1 MVSASAQLGCGGI
14 LASAVAVGR
23 VHRGWAALCCEQG
36 PSAGPPLGL
45 LSASASRLLT
55 DRDRTRFCC
64 PRLRPHGHADSWAHA
79 GPRVFLGAGV
89 PLDKPGPRLS
99 SFAPV
104 PGPGTAGSVQGGQQL
119 PACAVGERPAQPCL
133 PPECSVLH
141 PLPRRPRGGLRCLAL
156 DRPRPQDPGETV
168 SCASDCVPAPGLRG
182 HGAPPCHLRDVH
194 GCHVPGPSVS
204 GVLELS

>member
-1 MVSASAQLGCGGI
+1 MLSASAQLGCGGI

-104 PGPGTAGSVQGGQQL
+104 PGPWDCRERAGR
-119 PACAVGERPAQPCL
+119 AAAA
-133 PPECSVLH
+133 
-141 PLPRRPRGGLRCLAL
+141 GLRCGGAAGTAL
-156 DRPRPQDPGETV
+156 STTRVLCAAPSSTQTTRWAQASGPGQT
-168 SCASDCVPAPGLRG
+168 PAPGPRGDCLLCFGLR
-182 HGAPPCHLRDVH
+182 AC
-194 GCHVPGPSVS
+194 PGSQGPRSPS
-204 GVLELS
+204 LSSS